1 MNCTKEGSLRR
12 RRINSASS
20 TERRLRIRRSVS
32 RIVTERR
39 SFFAVSSDSPLDST
53 SWMRGVVFRDKV
65 LGHIHRWVNCQD
77 SLSEFADVENHADAS
92 LRGKTIESFAD
103 LGRDRADDFL
113 VTFCNVGLG
122 LLFLQFQIFLKPPT
136 LVLFG
141 CDRFWIS

>member
-1 MNCTKEGSLRR
+1 MRR

-39 SFFAVSSDSPLDST
+39 SFFAVPSDSPLDST

-65 LGHIHRWVNCQD
+65 LGHIHRWVNRQD

-92 LRGKTIESFAD
+92 LRGKTIESFAISVEI
-103 LGRDRADDFL
+103 G
-113 VTFCNVGLG
+113 
-122 LLFLQFQIFLKPPT
+122 PT
-136 LVLFG
+136 TH
-141 CDRFWIS
+141 S